1 MRKFTVLIF
10 GFLFVLP
17 VWADE
22 SNDVDP
28 NSLMGAVDGFLANI
42 AAAEQN
48 IASLSKEAEKAKD
61 TKWLNCVKGQA
72 SRVSGYSQSATQ
84 MAGEISGHINAGN
97 VREAQGKMINLRQFS
112 EVADEAYAQAQAC
125 ERSNPDAG
133 NTSSVSR
140 VAADTVNPSPV
151 EDGSAASSSNE
162 DSVTAAMTSDNT
174 EGMVT
179 ELDTSS
185 VSGSDMADAAGQDGN
200 DMVEAPSNSNPSD
213 PVTSGVGAEAAE
225 NPEDRPSWEPVSRT
239 E

>member
-1 MRKFTVLIF
+1 MRKFTVLFF
-10 GFLFVLP
+10 GLLFVLP
-17 VWADE
+17 VWAEEGDA
-22 SNDVDP
+22 VDS
-28 NSLMGAVDGFLANI
+28 NSLMGEVDGFLASI

-48 IASLSKEAEKAKD
+48 IASLSQEAEKAKD

-72 SRVSGYSQSATQ
+72 SRVSGYAQSATQ

-97 VREAQGKMINLRQFS
+97 VREAQGKMINLRQFA

-125 ERSNPDAG
+125 ERSNPNAG

-140 VAADTVNPSPV
+140 VPADAVNPSPV
-151 EDGSAASSSNE
+151 DDDSASSSSKE

-174 EGMVT
+174 DGMVT

-185 VSGSDMADAAGQDGN
+185 VSGSDMADAAGQDGS
-200 DMVEAPSNSNPSD
+200 DVAEAPSNSNTSD
-213 PVTSGVGAEAAE
+213 PVMSGVGGDTAES
-225 NPEDRPSWEPVSRT
+225 PEDRPSWEAVSRT

>member
-1 MRKFTVLIF
+1 MRKLTVLFF

-17 VWADE
+17 VWAEEGDV
-22 SNDVDP
+22 VDP
-28 NSLMGAVDGFLANI
+28 NSLMGEVDGFLASI

-61 TKWLNCVKGQA
+61 TKWLSCVKGQA

-84 MAGEISGHINAGN
+84 MAGEISSAVSAGN
-97 VREAQGKMINLRQFS
+97 IREAQGKMINLRQFS

-125 ERSNPDAG
+125 ERSNPNAA
-133 NTSSVSR
+133 NTSSVAR
-140 VAADTVNPSPV
+140 VPADAVNPSPV
-151 EDGSAASSSNE
+151 DENTVSSDSKE

-174 EGMVT
+174 DGMVT

-185 VSGSDMADAAGQDGN
+185 VSGSDMADAAGQDGS
-200 DMVEAPSNSNPSD
+200 DMTEAPSNSNSSD
-213 PVTSGVGAEAAE
+213 PITGTSGDTTET
-225 NPEDRPSWEPVSRT
+225 PEERPSWEAVSRT